1 MARRVALW
9 VGCACALLAA
19 ACGDGGDPPGTPQPG
34 VVFTA
39 PASDQLDV
47 PLGTRVVVAFS
58 DPVEASALGACTA
71 SGAGASGGLCLVG
84 PSGVV
89 AATADVAGSD
99 GRAVEI
105 LTAALDPGT
114 TYDVYVAA
122 ALAPTATNL
131 PATGPLFSFTT
142 RSSRPRAAP
151 PSVVAIDGA
160 DPAHVGAKRPL
171 IESSTIH
178 LVFSEP
184 LAPATVV
191 AEPGAIELVDQAGG
205 VAVPVAVYTDGIHV
219 AIDPISDLTAG
230 ASYELKLGAGLTD
243 LGGTPLAPIT
253 FALTPANSVGAGVTK
268 QVLRTRQTG
277 DPGPATSRSGA
288 TPNAIVIDKPLIGRE
303 TTTLLASTL
312 AAELGDPK
320 ALGGP
325 IPFTI
330 RRGARLAATGLDIKL
345 GGTIPTG
352 LSTGNVQIELL
363 TDGGGR
369 LFRNPH
375 QPADQSPDNDRAPLY
390 VDLVLDLAVYAV
402 DPTGNAV
409 LSQTVLGVE
418 ATGTVTASDGVLTI
432 ETVGSMELGLLGVTV
447 APTNLVLQLITDTAA
462 QPASDTT
469 PPTLLVAPGADDFAP
484 AVDDGLDLV
493 FSEPVDLTR
502 LRAGGL
508 TLQDAGGALVPVTIE
523 SQGAAVVVRPRA
535 RLAYSTEYDLVLA
548 DVADVAGNRLASTT
562 VIFDTPTLG
571 GTNVPVTVLAA
582 HPGVPCALTGGTDTT
597 PGRCAGGNGND
608 DTYHPFTLPA
618 NEAASVEFSQPVRP
632 SSLTFAATCN
642 TGSVRVEEV
651 DASGACIAAVPGTF
665 LPRDRS
671 VSFVPDAPWT
681 VGSHYRLTVISGGN
695 KSCDA
700 NEACGISGN
709 AASFDPLSGAAD
721 DGASGGPDLVMSFD
735 AAPASRSTFMIATA
749 NPASDVNG
757 SGFLDGGEAK
767 RDANRAAL
775 NITDTGGVVGSAS
788 FNGDDCL
795 PDIDGTQ
802 ACMYLSGA
810 MPVEMGELTT
820 ACPLPDGTSATAC
833 IPVTMFPEAMY
844 ATSVSMKASV
854 GISISTDTG
863 DSVMRIRE
871 PADGPVMG
879 YIVDGGSG
887 TPELVATLDLYMDAP
902 DMSITLS
909 SHDLH
914 SKALTVA
921 LRGPVTFLPNGR
933 IAIALA
939 NTADVPV
946 TVNIRALGLSGSVS
960 MALPLGEMKLQL
972 LSPPVRG
979 SQP

>member
-1 MARRVALW
+1 M
-9 VGCACALLAA
+9 
-19 ACGDGGDPPGTPQPG
+19 
-34 VVFTA
+34 VFTS
-39 PASDQLDV
+39 PSSDQLDV

-58 DPVEASALGACTA
+58 DPIDATALGACTA
-71 SGAGASGGLCLVG
+71 RGGGAAGGLCLVG
-84 PSGVV
+84 PNGVV
-89 AATADVAGSD
+89 AATAEVAGSD
-99 GRAVEI
+99 GRAVEVVSAP
-105 LTAALDPGT
+105 LEPGT
-114 TYDVYVAA
+114 TYGVYVDAG
-122 ALAPTATNL
+122 LAPTATNL

-191 AEPGAIELVDQAGG
+191 AETGAVELVDQAGG
-205 VAVPVAVYTDGIHV
+205 VTVPIAVYTDGIHV
-219 AIDPISDLTAG
+219 AVDPISDLTAG
-230 ASYELKLGAGLTD
+230 GHYELKLGAGLTD
-243 LGGTPLAPIT
+243 LGGTPLVPVT
-253 FALTPANSVGAGVTK
+253 FALTPENSVGAGVTK
-268 QVLRTRQTG
+268 QVLRTRQDG
-277 DPGPATSRSGA
+277 DPGPKTSRSGA
-288 TPNAIVIDKPLIGRE
+288 TPNAIVIDKPLIGHA
-303 TTTLLASTL
+303 TTTLLASAL
-312 AAELGDPK
+312 AAELGDPR

-330 RRGARLAATGLDIKL
+330 RRGARLSATGLDIKL

-352 LSTGNVQIELL
+352 LATGNVQIELL

-375 QPADQSPDNDRAPLY
+375 QPADQPPDNDRAPLY
-390 VDLVLDLAVYAV
+390 VDLVLDLAIYAV

-409 LSQTVLGVE
+409 LSQTILGVE
-418 ATGTVTASDGVLTI
+418 ATGTVHASDGVLAI
-432 ETVGSMELGLLGVTV
+432 ETVGSMELALLGVTV

-469 PPTLLVAPGADDFAP
+469 PPTLLSAPGAEDLAP
-484 AVDDGLDLV
+484 AVDDGLDLL
-493 FSEPVDLTR
+493 FSEPIDLPR

-508 TLQDAGGALVPVTIE
+508 TLQDVGGALVPVTIE
-523 SQGAAVVVRPRA
+523 SQGAAVVVRPRG
-535 RLAYSTEYDLVLA
+535 RLAYSTTYDLVLS
-548 DVADVAGNRLASTT
+548 DVADVAGNAFASTT
-562 VIFDTPTLG
+562 LTFDTPSLG
-571 GTNVPVTVLAA
+571 GTDVPITVLAA
-582 HPGVPCALTGGTDTT
+582 HPGVPCALTGGTATT
-597 PGRCAGGNGND
+597 PGRCAGGDGGD
-608 DTYHPFTLPA
+608 DSYHPFTLPA
-618 NEAASVEFSQPVRP
+618 NETASVTFSQPVRA
-632 SSLTFAATCN
+632 SSLTFGATCN
-642 TGSVRVEEV
+642 AGSVRVEEV
-651 DASGACIAAVPGTF
+651 DATGACLAAVAGTF
-665 LPRDRS
+665 VPRDRS
-671 VSFVPDAPWT
+671 VSFMPDVPWT
-681 VGSHYRLTVISGGN
+681 VGSHYRLTVMSGDN
-695 KSCDA
+695 RSCDA

-709 AASFDPLSGAAD
+709 AASFDPLAGASD
-721 DGASGGPDLVMSFD
+721 SGASGGPDLVMSFD
-735 AAPASRSTFMIATA
+735 AAPPTAATFMIATA
-749 NPASDVNG
+749 APVTDVNG
-757 SGFLDGGEAK
+757 SGFIDGGEAP
-767 RDANRAAL
+767 RAANRAAL
-775 NITDTGGVVGSAS
+775 NITGTGGVVGSAS

-795 PDIDGTQ
+795 PGLDGTQ

-833 IPVTMFPEAMY
+833 IPVTLFPEAMY

-871 PADGPVMG
+871 PADGPVLG
-879 YIVDGGSG
+879 YIVDGGNG
-887 TPELVATLDLYMDAP
+887 TPELVVTLDLYMDAP
-902 DMSITLS
+902 DMNITLS

-914 SKALTVA
+914 SKPLTVA

-946 TVNIRALGLSGSVS
+946 TVNIDALGLSGSVS